1 MVALLLEP
9 LSIPSMT
16 SRSPRLQP
24 GLEKV
29 PTSRSTLIDLG
40 IGETIGARRRPL
52 SISSASLF
60 LAAEMD
66 LLSKIPCN
74 AAVVIGVMHIMKV
87 YLGNIAST
95 PITTSTP

>member
-1 MVALLLEP
+1 
-9 LSIPSMT
+9 
-16 SRSPRLQP
+16 
-24 GLEKV
+24 
-29 PTSRSTLIDLG
+29 
-40 IGETIGARRRPL
+40 
-52 SISSASLF
+52 LF